1 MSARRVVGCCAHT
14 LWIASAAEPMQTI
27 ATPQF
32 DVSEAPAPASSLD
45 AFVFVDH
52 PDAAGQVDPCKT
64 ESFVANAPEASS
76 PQRTPVEASP
86 EANSPTAAA
95 TKRAPARGP
104 SRAYYT
110 AATAAVFV
118 AVAASLQ
125 LASLSPSAM
134 ERPKLRSPRLLCTP
148 PALLCLPAPAPP
160 TAHLALPWSGG
171 ERAGQLLVLP
181 SQLHPSPQPVAP
193 WLLSALMI
201 LVLLVSLSGEP
212 QGEDPAA
219 RASSTAPTPPLAPE
233 SAPPSPLAQPT
244 AKPNAKPNA
253 KVPPPRTPTKNPTA
267 AVSATTAAATT
278 ATTAAAN
285 SWNDFQRRLARRGF
299 TPAEVS
305 RMYAALREAKTRD
318 GETNCEIGPAA
329 AATAAI
335 PAAAPGALMPMT
347 SSCAQRSRSRSRP
360 ASLPAK
366 LDLQPDEGATSADAE
381 AALSPASPA
390 SPWNAFQKAVG
401 GRGLSKP
408 QVSHMYAALKHA
420 PARHLSWN
428 GFQQHCGGK
437 GYNKATLSQMYASC
451 KSAERH
457 LFEEAASRAR

>member
-1 MSARRVVGCCAHT
+1 
-14 LWIASAAEPMQTI
+14 MQTI

-52 PDAAGQVDPCKT
+52 PGAAGHDVDPFEAGT
-64 ESFVANAPEASS
+64 PEASS
-76 PQRTPVEASP
+76 PRRAPVDTSP
-86 EANSPTAAA
+86 EANPSTAAA

-104 SRAYYT
+104 IRAYYT
-110 AATAAVFV
+110 VATAAVFV
-118 AVAASLQ
+118 VVAASLQ
-125 LASLSPSAM
+125 LASLSPFAM
-134 ERPKLRSPRLLCTP
+134 ERPKFHSPPLLCTP

-160 TAHLALPWSGG
+160 IAHLALPWSGG
-171 ERAGQLLVLP
+171 ERAGRQLLVLP
-181 SQLHPSPQPVAP
+181 SQLHPSPQPVAQ
-193 WLLSALMI
+193 WLLSALLV
-201 LVLLVSLSGEP
+201 LVLLVSLSGKP
-212 QGEDPAA
+212 QGEDHAA
-219 RASSTAPTPPLAPE
+219 RASGTAPTPPLVPE

-253 KVPPPRTPTKNPTA
+253 QAPPPRTPTKNPPA
-267 AVSATTAAATT
+267 AISATTAAAIT
-278 ATTAAAN
+278 ATTAAASHPASHGRN

-305 RMYAALREAKTRD
+305 QMYAALREAKTCD
-318 GETNCEIGPAA
+318 CEINREIDPAPA
-329 AATAAI
+329 AATAAAT
-335 PAAAPGALMPMT
+335 PAATPAALMPMT

-360 ASLPAK
+360 ASLPSK
-366 LDLQPDEGATSADAE
+366 LDLQPDDGATPADAD
-381 AALSPASPA
+381 APSSPASPA
-390 SPWNAFQKAVG
+390 SPWNAFQKAVR

-408 QVSHMYAALKHA
+408 QVCHMYAALKQA

-437 GYNKATLSQMYASC
+437 GYTKATLSQMYASC

-457 LFEEAASRAR
+457 LFEEASSRAR